1 MKTPALPPIRHTGR
15 KPAKGRQA
23 APACRAAAVA
33 ASRAI
38 ATGALAAIFA
48 LFGAAYSRAQ
58 SELNVQF
65 HDFQD
70 TRGVTVLSPMVDLS
84 QDFTDRTTLRASFGV
99 DAVSAASDSCARC
112 HRQGVNTRRRV
123 GGASITRKY
132 GDLKWTIGGEYSR
145 ENFYRATT
153 ALTSL
158 SREINNGNTTVA
170 GGYTFSLNEPTLHPL
185 PQIEKQ
191 YASSGYVAV
200 TQTLTK
206 TTVAQFGYE
215 VAQVNGFQSNPYLRA
230 DVQGLMLV
238 GQTPDLR
245 TRQTLTARVR
255 QALPGD
261 TYLEANY
268 RHYFDSWELRSNS
281 LDVGLSHYLTK
292 PVLASFVYRRYDQ
305 TGAFFYEPHYTS
317 VPQFFTADFRLAP
330 FASGLYTGKL
340 VVTPVAPSWLP
351 KGSSLLVQY
360 DRYRAN
366 NGFEAGTLTGGLRIP
381 LKLK

>member
-1 MKTPALPPIRHTGR
+1 M
-15 KPAKGRQA
+15 
-23 APACRAAAVA
+23 VA
-33 ASRAI
+33 NRAI
-38 ATGALAAIFA
+38 AIAALAAILA
-48 LFGAAYSRAQ
+48 LLGPAYGRAQ

-65 HDFQD
+65 HHFQD
-70 TRGVTVLSPMVDLS
+70 TRGVTVLSPTVDLS
-84 QDFTDRTTLRASFGV
+84 QDFTDRTTLRGSFGV
-99 DAVSAASDSCARC
+99 DAISAASDSCARC
-112 HRQGVNTRRRV
+112 HRQGVNSHRRV
-123 GGASITRKY
+123 ASASMTRKF

-145 ENFYRATT
+145 ENFYRSTT
-153 ALTSL
+153 ALTSF
-158 SREINNGNTTVA
+158 SRDLNSGSTTVA
-170 GGYTFSLNEPTLHPL
+170 GGYAFSLNQPTLHPL
-185 PQIEKQ
+185 QQVENQ

-200 TQTLTK
+200 TQTVTK
-206 TTVAQFGYE
+206 TTVAQVGYE

-268 RHYFDSWELRSNS
+268 RHYVDSWQLRSNS
-281 LDVGLSHYLTK
+281 LDVGLSRYFTK

-305 TGAFFYEPHYTS
+305 TGAFFYQPRYET

-340 VVTPVAPSWLP
+340 VIAPAKPVWLP
-351 KGSSLLVQY
+351 KGSSLLLQY
-360 DRYRAN
+360 DRYRAD
-366 NGFEAGTLTGGLRIP
+366 NGFEAGTLTTALRMP
-381 LKLK
+381 VKLTR